1 MNIDLDQTSPKV
13 LSCLERLA
21 NKLDNIAI
29 ALDLA
34 SACNRDDIDNRLDP
48 DDIVTES
55 TAVAAIEQYFVDLAE
70 HKEGVLSDLE
80 QNAANAY
87 KKTVW
92 TVWEAVL
99 SSLKRSEQRDAAAG
113 IYPMQSLGLAV
124 VLGSTTVHH
133 EVFRAASQSLVAICS
148 GLGIDLPLWFKSLL
162 GVSENGVWD
171 SFAYRASTARLMRFN
186 LIHPATQDILSPE
199 KGILDTHARFVSWPG
214 FTMHGLV

>member
-92 TVWEAVL
+92 TVWETVL

-124 VLGSTTVHH
+124 VLGSTTVHR
-133 EVFRAASQSLVAICS
+133 EVFRAFMVQEPVGSLGEWGMGFLCVQGKHCTTDAFQPHTSSDS
-148 GLGIDLPLWFKSLL
+148 GHTKPRKRNPRHPCKVCVMAW
-162 GVSENGVWD
+162 
-171 SFAYRASTARLMRFN
+171 
-186 LIHPATQDILSPE
+186 IHNA
-199 KGILDTHARFVSWPG
+199 WPCMMAHLRTDPG
-214 FTMHGLV
+214 